1 MQREGLACGAVQL
14 VEKGH
19 CAHGVAQRGG
29 ACDLAQIGSRMILL
43 LLRRELAAGS
53 DEEAEGGAAEIF
65 DGAGKNG
72 SVHRADGIAQTAA
85 CGVGKVGAD
94 ALLGK
99 RLRADI
105 RILPIA

>member
-1 MQREGLACGAVQL
+1 
-14 VEKGH
+14 
-19 CAHGVAQRGG
+19 
-29 ACDLAQIGSRMILL
+29 MILL

-72 SVHRADGIAQTAA
+72 SVHRADGIAQAAA
-85 CGVGKVGAD
+85 CGVGKVGTD

-105 RILPIA
+105 RILPIAQMKRDAAGRQHGEGRLADADGGIERIARKP